1 MRTAWPL
8 ESTLGNREGKEKAC
22 IMLLK
27 YFKMVKQHLHSPA
40 GISVCFYSEIQIIIA
55 LDFVIKPN

>member
-1 MRTAWPL
+1 
-8 ESTLGNREGKEKAC
+8 
-22 IMLLK
+22 MLLK